1 MGVIGPI
8 LDLPSGSFSESSK
21 WIYFELR
28 NETLCE
34 LGSFGENPQSGGG
47 GAEEKGGLAKVVQ
60 FLNKLG
66 QSLMESHNLE
76 RIKKN

>member
-1 MGVIGPI
+1 M
-8 LDLPSGSFSESSK
+8 
-21 WIYFELR
+21 
-28 NETLCE
+28 
-34 LGSFGENPQSGGG
+34 GSFGENPQSGGG

-76 RIKKN
+76 RIKKNSRDLQRIIKNLRQSKRIKEI